1 MYDKTVVGKPLILN
15 NEKKKTFKLGHDFRT
30 QFELGI
36 MLWPSILHIFI
47 FVIIPLFG
55 YIIAFKDYDPTSGV
69 AGIFSSAW
77 NGWNNFMIMFN
88 SYDFIPMLRNTIGM
102 NLLASFVSIPVTL
115 FFALFLNEIT
125 SSKFKSFVQTATYLP
140 HFISWVIYGGLFVTL
155 LRSDGAVNYILK
167 QFHLVNKPIPFLSDP
182 SYFWGIATVT
192 SLLKDLGWGAILYLA
207 AIAGVD
213 MALYESATIDGAG
226 RFKKMFYITIPCIKP
241 TLMIM
246 IIFAVSGILNNNFTQ
261 IYVFQN
267 SLNLPTSQVIDTYV
281 YQFGL
286 QQLQFNVATAIQLM
300 KSVFAL
306 ILLWGAN
313 SLSKKM
319 TQSGLF

>member
-1 MYDKTVVGKPLILN
+1 MYEKTVGKSLIIN
-15 NEKKKTFKLGHDFRT
+15 NTKKKTFKLGHDFRT

-36 MLWPSILHIFI
+36 MLWPSVLHIFI
-47 FVIIPLFG
+47 FVFIPIFG

-69 AGIFSSAW
+69 AGIFASPW
-77 NGWNNFMIMFN
+77 NGWDNFMIMFH

-102 NLLASFVSIPVTL
+102 NLLASFVSIPITL
-115 FFALFLNEIT
+115 FFALFLNEIV
-125 SSKFKSFVQTATYLP
+125 SSRFKSIVQTATYLP
-140 HFISWVIYGGLFVTL
+140 HFLSW
-155 LRSDGAVNYILK
+155 ILK
-167 QFHLVNKPIPFLSDP
+167 KLHLVHKPIQFLADP
-182 SYFWGIATVT
+182 SFFWGVATVT

-213 MALYESATIDGAG
+213 TALYESATIDGAG
-226 RFKKMFYITIPCIKP
+226 RFKKMFYITIPCIMP

-286 QQLQFNVATAIQLM
+286 KQLQFNVATAIQLM
-300 KSVFAL
+300 KSVFAVL
-306 ILLWGAN
+306 LLWGAN
-313 SLSKKM
+313 SISKKLSN
-319 TQSGLF
+319 SGLF

>member
-1 MYDKTVVGKPLILN
+1 M
-15 NEKKKTFKLGHDFRT
+15 KKKTFKLGHDFRT

-47 FVIIPLFG
+47 FVFIPLFG

-77 NGWNNFMIMFN
+77 NGWDNFMIMFH

-102 NLLASFVSIPVTL
+102 NLLASFVGIPITL
-115 FFALFLNEIT
+115 FFALFLNEIV

-155 LRSDGAVNYILK
+155 LRSDSAVNFILK
-167 QFHLVNKPIPFLSDP
+167 KLHFIDKPIQFLSDP
-182 SYFWGIATVT
+182 SYFWGIATAT

-213 MALYESATIDGAG
+213 IALYESATIDGAG